1 MMNEV
6 SIYEDLLRLPGLK
19 IERIEP
25 SDHRIEI
32 YGQVDEG
39 PQPCPNCGDLTDVVR
54 QYTDREIRDLDI
66 SGRQVW
72 LHLQMKQYECSTCRR
87 YFTQR
92 LSWADSGKSYTR
104 RQAKFIFEMCEHQAF
119 AQVGAIVDMHAKCV
133 ERLYLEQAASQCPTQ
148 DRLRQVRRLG
158 IDELSYHK
166 GKRSYCCVLTDLDRG
181 VHVDILP
188 DRKKETLRAYFQALG
203 PGWCGQ
209 IEGVSC
215 DMWSPYIEVAEEFF
229 PQATISIDRFHV
241 VVLLNKVLDRFRR
254 HLRKAYPQKEVFKH
268 IKWQL
273 FKRPENLSE
282 VERQSLEQA
291 LIHGEELRQMYDL
304 RNDFHQIFDEQTEH
318 WSAYL
323 QLNEWI
329 ERVRQ
334 SSASRFWESFLRTL
348 TNWKG
353 YILNYVQTGLT
364 NAATEGLNNIIR
376 HIKRIS
382 FGIPNFE
389 HLRLRVLCRT
399 A

>member
-1 MMNEV
+1 MNEL

-25 SDHRIEI
+25 SDRRIEI

-39 PQPCPNCGDLTDVVR
+39 PQPCPNCGEPTAVVR
-54 QYTDREIRDLDI
+54 QYTTREVRDLDM

-72 LHLQMKQYECSTCRR
+72 LHLQMKQYECLSCRR

-119 AQVGAIVDMHAKCV
+119 AQVGVIVDMHAKSV
-133 ERLYLEQAASQCPTQ
+133 ERLYLEYASTQCQTQ
-148 DRLRQVRRLG
+148 DRLRRVRRLG
-158 IDELSYHK
+158 IDELSHHK

-188 DRKKETLRAYFQALG
+188 DRKKETLRAYFQNLG
-203 PGWCGQ
+203 PAWRQQ
-209 IEGVSC
+209 IEAVSC
-215 DMWSPYIEVAEEFF
+215 DIWSPYIEVAEEFF
-229 PQATISIDRFHV
+229 PQADICIDRFHV
-241 VVLLNKVLDRFRR
+241 VALLNKVLDRFRR
-254 HLRKAYPQKEVFKH
+254 HLRKTAPHEEAFKH

-273 FKRPENLSE
+273 FKRPENLSQP
-282 VERQSLEQA
+282 ERQSLEQA
-291 LIHGEELRQMYDL
+291 LIQCQDLRQMYDL
-304 RNDFHQIFDEQTEH
+304 RNEFHRIFDEQTER
-318 WSAYL
+318 WPAL
-323 QLNEWI
+323 RQLNEWI

-334 SSASRFWESFLRTL
+334 SSASQFWGPFLNTL

-353 YILNYVQTGLT
+353 YILNYIQTGLT

-389 HLRLRVLCRT
+389 HLRMRVLCRM